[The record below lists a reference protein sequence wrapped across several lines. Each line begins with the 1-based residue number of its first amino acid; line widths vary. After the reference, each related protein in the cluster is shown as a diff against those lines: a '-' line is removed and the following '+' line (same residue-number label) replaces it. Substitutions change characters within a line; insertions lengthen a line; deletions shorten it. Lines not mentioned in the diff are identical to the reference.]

1 MTILLTCEHDFKKH
15 KKKSWTKRWNI
26 IRFLTCC
33 IMYIY
38 LFRYFNGGL
47 KHIYNFSY
55 IWVKDVILECCRV
68 HQTLNFSVLGLRKWC
83 IFSGQFRGVGFFQKL
98 SKLFEKIFFSSDSR
112 FDLFLSNKKNPISL
126 SCLWEKVIYRQKVP
140 CKKNAL
146 NFWRLLYVVLRERF
160 IFYNLQKRE
169 MPLLRE
175 RHFFSRENISFWE
188 RCLSYERYFSF
199 TLEIYILLERYLFYE
214 IYISFTRE
222 MSRLWD
228 IYLLR
233 ESFFPRYISLL
244 WKRCLFYDRE
254 ISFTREI
261 YLLCERCLF
270 YTRDTSR
277 KRKIYLL
284 RKRYLFYE
292 RYVSFTREI
301 YLLQER
307 YIFYRRD
314 ISFTRDTS
322 FYKKDAFLTR
332 KIYFLRERCLF
343 YEKDVYFM
351 RELSLWRD
359 QSSMSVLRKEE

>member
-1 MTILLTCEHDFKKH
+1 M
-15 KKKSWTKRWNI
+15 W
-26 IRFLTCC
+26 
-33 IMYIY
+33 
-38 LFRYFNGGL
+38 G
-47 KHIYNFSY
+47 FSKN
-55 IWVKDVILECCRV
+55 WVK
-68 HQTLNFSVLGLRKWC
+68 FSKKYFFLPILGLT
-83 IFSGQFRGVGFFQKL
+83 FFCQ
-98 SKLFEKIFFSSDSR
+98 I
-112 FDLFLSNKKNPISL
+112 KKPHTSL

-175 RHFFSRENISFWE
+175 RHFFRERISLSWE
-188 RCLSYERYFSF
+188 RCISYERYFSF

-244 WKRCLFYDRE
+244 WKRCLFYDRDISFTEKCLFYERE

-261 YLLCERCLF
+261 YLLWERCLF
-270 YTRDTSR
+270 YMRDTSR

-301 YLLQER
+301 YLLQEI
-307 YIFYRRD
+307 YIFYERYV
-314 ISFTRDTS
+314 I
-322 FYKKDAFLTR
+322 LQ
-332 KIYFLRERCLF
+332 ERCF
-343 YEKDVYFM
+343 SYEKDFFFT
-351 RELSLWRD
+351 REMSLLWERCIFYERAVSLTRSIINVGVKKRRIVNKF
-359 QSSMSVLRKEE
+359 QWKCLFENVLHCFSMSKN